1 MLRRNSTLNLSK
13 TYLLM
18 QIIAVVL
25 LTVNHSLIP
34 NAQNKFLKLHELN
47 WFIKIHYDWKGTTLH
62 QSAVYLKEFF
72 SYFEKE
78 LNALTHF
85 YKCCLLFSLAAAPS
99 FSQSALGPLGVITLD
114 GVSMLTPFPVFSHHS
129 EQQSWDPRSLS
140 IHECNF
146 RMLDLKVNDSVLSVH
161 WFCV

>member
-47 WFIKIHYDWKGTTLH
+47 
-62 QSAVYLKEFF
+62 
-72 SYFEKE
+72 
-78 LNALTHF
+78 
-85 YKCCLLFSLAAAPS
+85 
-99 FSQSALGPLGVITLD
+99 
-114 GVSMLTPFPVFSHHS
+114 
-129 EQQSWDPRSLS
+129 
-140 IHECNF
+140 
-146 RMLDLKVNDSVLSVH
+146 
-161 WFCV
+161 